1 MALKESAESEERR
14 LRDLSILREMY
25 PTFLPFLIDF
35 MVMLGF
41 FVTPVQKLIAQFL
54 EYGPLYRMV
63 QAQRGQAKTTI
74 TAAYAIWR
82 LIHDTNLAVLII
94 SAGGKQANEISTLI
108 VRAFKT
114 WDVLSCMCP
123 DASMGDRESVEAFD
137 VHYNLKRLNKSPSVA
152 CTGITGNLQGKRAGL
167 LIADDV
173 ESAKNSMTAVMR
185 EQLLN
190 LTRDFTSLCSTGD
203 IIYLGTPQTTES
215 IYNSLPGRGF
225 TVRIWP
231 GRFPNPEQCEAYG
244 DQLCPVF
251 RKKMEQRPDLCTG
264 FGPDGK
270 QGAAVDP
277 VILSDEFLCK
287 KEIDQG
293 TAYFQLQHM
302 LQTRLMDALR
312 KPLHSEKLVLA
323 ALPERDGLF
332 PLTVTRSISLA
343 SLIKTSIFQKQLSFM
358 PTAEV
363 SRESSKLQG
372 VCFYIDPAGGG
383 KNGDETG
390 FACTGFLNGNIFLLD
405 WGGVPGG
412 WNQEVME
419 ELANRVF
426 KMRPNVVKIEK
437 NFGYGAFRE
446 VWLPYLWKLYE
457 KAGVPRPGVED
468 DMVHGQKEKR
478 IIDTLEPVLGRGSL
492 IVDERLIKAD
502 EEQTRRYPLQ
512 MRVTYSGFLQMVN
525 ITLDKDSLAHD
536 DRLDALEGAVRHWQV
551 WLAKDQEK
559 AIIAQKKREFEEW
572 QKDPMFK
579 KRCLSV
585 DEYNRSR
592 KGTKSMFDK
601 RKR

>member
-1 MALKESAESEERR
+1 MALEESAQAAL
-14 LRDLSILREMY
+14 LRKQKLDMLQQAY

-35 MVMLGF
+35 MIMLGF

-82 LIHDTNLAVLII
+82 LIHDPNLAVLII

-108 VRAFKT
+108 VRAFNS
-114 WDVLSCMCP
+114 WDVLECMRP
-123 DASMGDRESVEAFD
+123 DGSMGDRESVEAFD
-137 VHYNLKRLNKSPSVA
+137 IHYNLKRLNKSPSVA

-190 LTRDFTSLCSTGD
+190 LTRDFTSICSTGD

-231 GRFPNPEQCEAYG
+231 GRFPNAEQVEAYG

-251 RKKMEQRPDLCTG
+251 RRKMAERPELCTG
-264 FGPDGK
+264 YGPDGK
-270 QGAAVDP
+270 QGAPVDP
-277 VILSDEFLCK
+277 TILGEEFLCK

-302 LQTRLMDALR
+302 LQTRLMDAMR
-312 KPLHSEKLVLA
+312 KPLHAERLVCIQM
-323 ALPERDGLF
+323 PDRDSTF
-332 PLTVTRSISLA
+332 PLVITRSVSTNDLQRFV
-343 SLIKTSIFQKQLSFM
+343 TFQKALLLQTPSN
-358 PTAEV
+358 V
-363 SRESSKLQG
+363 SKESARLQG

-390 FACTGFLNGNIFLLD
+390 FACAGFLNGNIFLLD

-412 WNQEVME
+412 FNPEVLK
-419 ELANRVF
+419 ELAARVF
-426 KMRPNVVKIEK
+426 RMRPNVVKIEK

-446 VWLPYLWKLYE
+446 VWLPYLWRAYDE
-457 KAGVPRPGVED
+457 ANVPRPGVED
-468 DMVHGQKEKR
+468 DMVHGQKERR
-478 IIDTLEPVLGRGSL
+478 IIDTLEPVIGRGSL
-492 IVDERLIKAD
+492 IVGEHLIKQD
-502 EEQTRRYPLQ
+502 EEQTSRYVAQ
-512 MRVTYSGFLQMVN
+512 QRVSYSGFHQLTN
-525 ITLDKDSLAHD
+525 ITLDRDSLTHD
-536 DRLDALEGAVRHWQV
+536 DRLDALEGVVRHWQN
-551 WLAKDQEK
+551 WLAKDQER
-559 AIIAQKKREFEEW
+559 AIEVQRKREFEEW
-572 QKDPMFK
+572 KKDPLMK
-579 KRCLSV
+579 NRCVTAGEYLS
-585 DEYNRSR
+585 NRS
-592 KGTKSMFDK
+592 KTMFDK
-601 RKR
+601 RRR

>member
-1 MALKESAESEERR
+1 MALRESPEKEAERLLELAA
-14 LRDLSILREMY
+14 LRDLY

-82 LIHDTNLAVLII
+82 LIHDTNLAVLIV

-108 VRAFKT
+108 VRAFKS
-114 WDVLSCMCP
+114 WDKLACMCP

-137 VHYNLKRLNKSPSVA
+137 IHYNLKRLNKSPSVA

-173 ESAKNSMTAVMR
+173 ESQKNSLTAVMR
-185 EQLLN
+185 ENLLN
-190 LTRDFTSLCSTGD
+190 LTRDFTSICSTGD

-231 GRFPNPEQCEAYG
+231 GRFPNDEQLEAYG

-251 RKKMEQRPDLCTG
+251 RKKMKERPDLCTG
-264 FGPDGK
+264 YGIDGK
-270 QGAAVDP
+270 QGCPVDP
-277 VILSDEFLCK
+277 VILGEDFLNK

-312 KPLHSEKLVLA
+312 KPLHLEKLILA
-323 ALPERDGLF
+323 SLPPRNGQF
-332 PLTVTRSISLA
+332 PLTITRDISLA
-343 SLIKTSIFQKQLSFM
+343 SLRRYSIHQKPLAFGVAGSVSQA
-358 PTAEV
+358 TAQ
-363 SRESSKLQG
+363 LQG

-383 KNGDETG
+383 ANGDETG
-390 FACTGFLNGNIFLLD
+390 FACTGFLNSNIFLLD
-405 WGGVPGG
+405 WGGVKGG
-412 WNQEVME
+412 WEPAVMK
-419 ELANRVF
+419 ELALRCF
-426 KMRPNVVKIEK
+426 EMKPNVIKIEK

-446 VWLPYLWKLYE
+446 VWLPYIWKIYDD
-457 KAGVPRPGVED
+457 ANIPRPSVED
-468 DMVHGQKEKR
+468 DMVHGQKERR
-478 IIDTLEPVLGRGSL
+478 IIDTLEPVIGRGSL
-492 IVDERLIKAD
+492 IVDESLIRKD
-502 EEQTRRYPLQ
+502 EEQTMKYVLQ
-512 MRVTYSGFLQMVN
+512 MRVSYSGFLQMVN
-525 ITLDKDSLAHD
+525 ITYDKDSLGHD

-559 AIIAQKKREFEEW
+559 AIAAQKKREFEEW
-572 QKDPMFK
+572 QKDPMMK
-579 KRCLSV
+579 KRCQSFK
-585 DEYNRSR
+585 EFNANRG
-592 KGTKSMFDK
+592 KTMFDK
-601 RKR
+601 RRR

>member
-1 MALKESAESEERR
+1 MLQQA
-14 LRDLSILREMY
+14 Y

-82 LIHDTNLAVLII
+82 LIHDPNLAVLII

-108 VRAFKT
+108 VRAFQT
-114 WDVLSCMCP
+114 WDVLECMRP
-123 DASMGDRESVEAFD
+123 DASMGDRISVEAFD

-173 ESAKNSMTAVMR
+173 ESAKNSLTAVMR

-190 LTRDFTSLCSTGD
+190 LTRDFTSICSTGD

-231 GRFPNPEQCEAYG
+231 GRFPNAEQLEAYG

-251 RKKMEQRPDLCTG
+251 RKKMESRPDLCTG
-264 FGPDGK
+264 YGPDGK
-270 QGAAVDP
+270 QGAPVDP
-277 VILSDEFLCK
+277 VILGEEFLNK

-302 LQTRLMDALR
+302 LQTRLMDAMC
-312 KPLHSEKLVLA
+312 KPLHAEKLVLA
-323 ALPERDGLF
+323 QLPPRDGMF
-332 PLTVTRSISLA
+332 PLTITREISTGAYKRLA
-343 SLIKTSIFQKQLSFM
+343 IHQKPLVFGVPGSVSK
-358 PTAEV
+358 EV
-363 SRESSKLQG
+363 AALQG

-383 KNGDETG
+383 KNADETG
-390 FACTGFLNGNIFLLD
+390 FACTGFLNSNVFLLD
-405 WGGVPGG
+405 WGGVAGG
-412 WNQEVME
+412 YAPETMQA
-419 ELANRVF
+419 LAQRVF
-426 KMRPNVVKIEK
+426 NMRPNVVKIEK

-446 VWLPYLWKLYE
+446 VWLPYLWAVYD

-478 IIDTLEPVLGRGSL
+478 IIDTLEPVMGRGSL
-492 IVDERLIKAD
+492 IVDERLVKED
-502 EEQTRRYPLQ
+502 EDQTMRYVIQ

-525 ITLDKDSLAHD
+525 VSYDKDSLAHD
-536 DRLDALEGAVRHWQV
+536 DRLDALEGAVRHWQD
-551 WLAKDQEK
+551 WLAKNQQR
-559 AIIAQKKREFEEW
+559 AIEIQRKREFEEW
-572 QKDPMFK
+572 QKDPMMK
-579 KRCLSV
+579 TRCQSLA
-585 DEYNRSR
+585 EFNAR
-592 KGTKSMFDK
+592 KGKTMFDK
-601 RKR
+601 RRR

>member
-1 MALKESAESEERR
+1 MALRESAEREEQRLLELAA
-14 LRDLSILREMY
+14 LRDMY

-108 VRAFKT
+108 VRSFKT
-114 WDVLSCMCP
+114 WDKLACMCP

-173 ESAKNSMTAVMR
+173 ESQKNSLTAVMR
-185 EQLLN
+185 ENLLN
-190 LTRDFTSLCSTGD
+190 LTRDFTSICSTGD

-215 IYNSLPGRGF
+215 IYNTLPGRGF

-231 GRFPNPEQCEAYG
+231 GRFPNAEQMEAYG

-251 RKKMEQRPDLCTG
+251 RMKIASRPDLTTG
-264 FGPDGK
+264 YGPDGL
-270 QGAAVDP
+270 QGAPVDP
-277 VILSDEFLCK
+277 VILGEAFLNK

-302 LQTRLMDALR
+302 LQTRLMDAMR
-312 KPLHSEKLVLA
+312 KPLHAEKLIVA
-323 ALPERDGLF
+323 QLPKRDGLF
-332 PLTVTRSISLA
+332 PVTITREISVQA
-343 SLIKTSIFQKQLSFM
+343 YMRRNVLSKPLVFGV
-358 PTAEV
+358 PGSV
-363 SRESSKLQG
+363 SKDVATLQG

-383 KNGDETG
+383 KNADETA
-390 FACTGFLNGNIFLLD
+390 FACTGFLNSNIFLLD
-405 WGGVPGG
+405 WGGLPGG
-412 WNQEVME
+412 YAPDVMTA
-419 ELANRVF
+419 LAQRVF
-426 KMRPNVVKIEK
+426 DVRPNVVKIEK

-446 VWLPYLWKLYE
+446 VWLPYLWAIYD
-457 KAGVPRPGVED
+457 KAGVNRPGVED

-478 IIDTLEPVLGRGSL
+478 IIDTLEPVMGRGSL
-492 IVDERLIKAD
+492 IVDERLIKED
-502 EEQTRRYPLQ
+502 EDQTMRYNAQ

-525 ITLDKDSLAHD
+525 ISYDKDALVHD
-536 DRLDALEGAVRHWQV
+536 DRLDALEGAVRHWQD
-551 WLAKDQEK
+551 WLAKNQEK
-559 AIIAQKKREFEEW
+559 AIQAQRKREFEEW
-572 QKDPMFK
+572 QKDPMMK
-579 KRCLSV
+579 KRCQSV
-585 DEYNRSR
+585 KEYNAGRR
-592 KGTKSMFDK
+592 GKTMFDK

>member
-1 MALKESAESEERR
+1 MALRESAEQELIRKQKLDMLQEA
-14 LRDLSILREMY
+14 Y

-82 LIHDTNLAVLII
+82 LIHNPQLAVLII

-108 VRAFKT
+108 VRAFNS
-114 WDVLSCMCP
+114 WDVLECMRP
-123 DASMGDRESVEAFD
+123 DQSMGDRASVEAFD
-137 VHYNLKRLNKSPSVA
+137 IHYNLKTLNKSPSVA

-185 EQLLN
+185 EQLML
-190 LTRDFTSLCSTGD
+190 LTKDFTSICSTGD

-225 TVRIWP
+225 LVRIWP
-231 GRFPNPEQCEAYG
+231 GRFPNAEQLEAYG

-251 RKKMEQRPDLCTG
+251 KKKMEERPELCSG
-264 FGPDGK
+264 YGMDGK
-270 QGAAVDP
+270 QGAPVDP
-277 VILSDEFLCK
+277 VILGEEFLNK
-287 KEIDQG
+287 KERDQG

-302 LQTRLMDALR
+302 LQTKLMDAMR
-312 KPLHSEKLVLA
+312 KPLHLHKLILA
-323 ALPERDGLF
+323 SLPGRDGDF
-332 PLTVTRSISLA
+332 PMTVTRDISTNNLVRLA
-343 SLIKTSIFQKQLSFM
+343 VHQKPCVFGTSSG
-358 PTAEV
+358 T
-363 SRESSKLQG
+363 SRESAKLQG
-372 VCFYIDPAGGG
+372 VVFYIDPAGGG
-383 KNGDETG
+383 ANGDETG

-412 WNQEVME
+412 WNADVMK
-419 ELANRVF
+419 ELADRVF
-426 KMRPNVVKIEK
+426 AMRPNIVKIEK

-446 VWLPYLWKLYE
+446 VWLPYLWKVYDT
-457 KAGVPRPGVED
+457 AGVNRPGVED
-468 DMVHGQKEKR
+468 DMVHGQKERR
-478 IIDTLEPVLGRGSL
+478 IIDTLEPVIGRGSL
-492 IVDERLIKAD
+492 VISDHLVKGDED
-502 EEQTRRYPLQ
+502 QTRRYPLQ
-512 MRVTYSGFLQMVN
+512 MQPTYSGFLQMLN

-559 AIIAQKKREFEEW
+559 AIIAQEKRRWEEW
-572 QKDPMFK
+572 MKDPMQK
-579 KRCLSV
+579 KRCQSV
-585 DEYNRSR
+585 QEYNSAR
-592 KGTKSMFDK
+592 KGKTMFDK

>member
-1 MALKESAESEERR
+1 MALRESAENEEQRLLELAA
-14 LRDLSILREMY
+14 LRDMY

-114 WDVLSCMCP
+114 WDRLKCMCP

-152 CTGITGNLQGKRAGL
+152 CTGITGNLQGKRSGL

-173 ESAKNSMTAVMR
+173 ESQKNSLTAVMR
-185 EQLLN
+185 ENLLN
-190 LTRDFTSLCSTGD
+190 LTRDFTSICSTGD

-231 GRFPNPEQCEAYG
+231 GRFPNDEQLEAYG

-251 RKKMEQRPDLCTG
+251 RKKMLERPDLTTG
-264 FGPDGK
+264 YGMDGK
-270 QGAAVDP
+270 QGCPVDP
-277 VILSDEFLCK
+277 VILGEEFLNK
-287 KEIDQG
+287 KEVDQG

-312 KPLHSEKLVLA
+312 KPLHLEKLILA
-323 ALPERDGLF
+323 ALPKRDGHF
-332 PLTVTRSISLA
+332 PLTITRDISLA
-343 SLIKTSIFQKQLSFM
+343 SLRRYSVHQKPLTFGVAGS
-358 PTAEV
+358 V
-363 SRESSKLQG
+363 SQSVSQLQG
-372 VCFYIDPAGGG
+372 VVFYIDPAGGG
-383 KNGDETG
+383 KNADETG

-405 WGGVPGG
+405 WGGVKGG
-412 WNQEVME
+412 YDAGVMKT
-419 ELANRVF
+419 LALRCF
-426 KMRPNVVKIEK
+426 EMRPTVIKIEK

-446 VWLPYLWKLYE
+446 VWLPYIWKVYDDA
-457 KAGVPRPGVED
+457 KVPRPGVED
-468 DMVHGQKEKR
+468 DMVHGQKERR
-478 IIDTLEPVLGRGSL
+478 IIDTLEPVIGRGSL
-492 IVDERLIKAD
+492 IVDEGLIKKD
-502 EEQTRRYPLQ
+502 EEQTLRYVLQ
-512 MRVTYSGFLQMVN
+512 MRVSYSGFLQMAN
-525 ITLDKDSLAHD
+525 ITYDKDSLGHD

-559 AIIAQKKREFEEW
+559 AIAAQQKREFEEW
-572 QKDPMFK
+572 QKDPMMK
-579 KRCLSV
+579 KRCQSYE
-585 DEYNRSR
+585 EYNAGR
-592 KGTKSMFDK
+592 KGKTMFDK